1 MPIRPIDGL
10 VVVQYQL
17 LTCYLYIHNPKI
29 REDLIAFK
37 RWARTFGGVIIKL
50 LIIGIGLMLAYRML
64 SPRKSIDTPS
74 GRNQEDEGYTDYEII
89 EDDDT

>member
-1 MPIRPIDGL
+1 M
-10 VVVQYQL
+10 
-17 LTCYLYIHNPKI
+17 
-29 REDLIAFK
+29 
-37 RWARTFGGVIIKL
+37 IIKL